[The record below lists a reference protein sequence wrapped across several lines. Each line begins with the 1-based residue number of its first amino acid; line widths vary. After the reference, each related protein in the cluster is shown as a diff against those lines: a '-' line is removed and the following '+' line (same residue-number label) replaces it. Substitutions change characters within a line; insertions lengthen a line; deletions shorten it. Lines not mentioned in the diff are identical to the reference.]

1 MTPLIV
7 GTLLALGALAYVL
20 WPLISAEGRADAWT
34 RSEPPRTTTGD
45 DPGDAVAELREIEFD
60 HATGKLS
67 ESDYAALRA
76 RYTSE
81 AVTALRARESAAEAD
96 DPVEAE
102 IRRVRAQTRV
112 CKTCG
117 PRPEPGALYCSTCGV
132 ALT

>member
-1 MTPLIV
+1 VAALII

-20 WPLISAEGRADAWT
+20 WPLIRAEGRPGSWASGELAPSPVASD
-34 RSEPPRTTTGD
+34 PR
-45 DPGDAVAELREIEFD
+45 DAVAELREIEFD

-76 RYTSE
+76 RYTSD
-81 AVTALRARESAAEAD
+81 AVAALRARESAID

-112 CKTCG
+112 CRTCG
-117 PRPEPGALYCSTCGV
+117 PRPEPAACYCSTCGA

>member
-1 MTPLIV
+1 MTPLII

-20 WPLISAEGRADAWT
+20 WPLISAEGRATTWT
-34 RSEPPRTTTGD
+34 KSEPPPARSAD
-45 DPGDAVAELREIEFD
+45 DPRDAVAELREIEFD

-67 ESDYAALRA
+67 ESDYSALRA

-81 AVTALRARESAAEAD
+81 AVAALRARENVAD

-117 PRPEPGALYCSTCGV
+117 PRPEPGARYCSTCG
-132 ALT
+132 AGLA

>member
-1 MTPLIV
+1 MTPLII

-20 WPLISAEGRADAWT
+20 WPLIRAEGRPTTWVT
-34 RSEPPRTTTGD
+34 EPPPARVAD
-45 DPGDAVAELREIEFD
+45 ESRDAVAELREIEFD
-60 HATGKLS
+60 HETGKLS

-81 AVTALRARESAAEAD
+81 AVAALRARETEAD

-102 IRRVRAQTRV
+102 IRRVRVQTRV

-117 PRPEPGALYCSTCGV
+117 PRPEPGARYCSTCGAAV
-132 ALT
+132 A

>member
-1 MTPLIV
+1 VTPLII

-20 WPLISAEGRADAWT
+20 WPLISAEGRATPWV
-34 RSEPPRTTTGD
+34 RSEPSPARIGD
-45 DPGDAVAELREIEFD
+45 DPRDAVAELREIEFD

-81 AVTALRARESAAEAD
+81 AVAALRARESAAD

-102 IRRVRAQTRV
+102 IRRVRVQARA

-117 PRPEPGALYCSTCGV
+117 PRPEPGARYCSTCGA
-132 ALT
+132 ALA